1 MLISRPLFS
10 IRFVWFVGH
19 LTLLACTIRYGFS
32 YFTFHPSTRTARFS
46 YRTAFVAAAVT
57 YGIVVFKAYRAR
69 SRSGKVQQ
77 TGLLA
82 FAGDENVQYLGKSL
96 AFTDG
101 YTFASWP
108 FYKALSPSGALLTIS
123 FLSASNGARVALLS
137 TGSTRVAPLHDIF
150 CVPRSNIYPYKPH
163 SNFPTPKIVYRSF
176 SRRPPSQIHLTPCRT
191 DWEFCQEK
199 LRHFDDASSQLGTFP
214 LVPGSI
220 LCDSIYEG

>member
-1 MLISRPLFS
+1 MLISRPLLFFFP

-19 LTLLACTIRYGFS
+19 LALLTCTIRYGFS
-32 YFTFHPSTRTARFS
+32 YFTFHPSTRTARLS

-101 YTFASWP
+101 YTFVL
-108 FYKALSPSGALLTIS
+108 FCLFT
-123 FLSASNGARVALLS
+123 NHC
-137 TGSTRVAPLHDIF
+137 PL
-150 CVPRSNIYPYKPH
+150 
-163 SNFPTPKIVYRSF
+163 
-176 SRRPPSQIHLTPCRT
+176 
-191 DWEFCQEK
+191 
-199 LRHFDDASSQLGTFP
+199 
-214 LVPGSI
+214 LVP
-220 LCDSIYEG
+220 C